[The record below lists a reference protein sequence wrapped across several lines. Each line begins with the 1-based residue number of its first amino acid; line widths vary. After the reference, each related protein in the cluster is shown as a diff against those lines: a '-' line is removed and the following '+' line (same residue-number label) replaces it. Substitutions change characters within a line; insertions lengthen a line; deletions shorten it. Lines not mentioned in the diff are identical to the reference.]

1 MNVTNKIVFLGDSSV
16 GKTSIINSF
25 FQDIFIQEQAPTI
38 GAFVTT
44 KSVNL
49 DDGKEVT
56 LNIWDTA
63 GQERY
68 RALAPMYFRDANIA
82 ILVYAINSKD
92 SFEKLR
98 GWIDNL
104 ENNTTIMPHLIIV
117 GNKTDLVE
125 ERTVQFNEALE
136 FAEASKATFFECSA
150 KLSEGIN
157 ELFHT
162 AANIISQMSS
172 ENNVQSDQPFQN
184 INDNENQA
192 KTKKG
197 CC

>member
-125 ERTVQFNEALE
+125 ERRVQFNEALE

-150 KLSEGIN
+150 KLSECIN